1 MKTLHFVIAQMVI
14 LGCSA
19 HLALFAQAP
28 PQPPSPADHA
38 QREVKHFTTL
48 LSLTP
53 AQQEQA
59 TAIFTD
65 AATAEENVHKVE
77 RSAHELLRSA
87 VKIDSVSAIE
97 QASNTI
103 GQTTTTLVAIHA
115 KADAAFY
122 QLLNPEQQ
130 NKLSELQAERPGPP
144 PFVPPDGMRD
154 RF

>member
-1 MKTLHFVIAQMVI
+1 MKTLPFVIAQMVI
-14 LGCSA
+14 LGCA
-19 HLALFAQAP
+19 HLALLAQAP
-28 PQPPSPADHA
+28 PQPPSPTDHA

-65 AATAEENVHKVE
+65 AAIAEQKLHEVE
-77 RSAHELLRSA
+77 RPAHESLRSA
-87 VKIDSVSAIE
+87 VKSDNVSAIE
-97 QASNTI
+97 QASNII
-103 GQTTTTLVAIHA
+103 GQSTTTLVAVHA

-130 NKLSELQAERPGPP
+130 NKLSELQAERPEPP
-144 PFVPPDGMRD
+144 PFGPPDGMAD
-154 RF
+154 RP